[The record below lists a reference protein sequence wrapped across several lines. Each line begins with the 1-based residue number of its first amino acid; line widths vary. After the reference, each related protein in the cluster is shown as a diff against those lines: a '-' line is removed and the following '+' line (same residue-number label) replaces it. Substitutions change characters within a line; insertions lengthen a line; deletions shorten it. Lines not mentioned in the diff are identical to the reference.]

1 MNLWTK
7 PNPQFDSD
15 DALDV
20 FLSDAKALLLM
31 FDAPKRYCFQD
42 LPKFLIYTLH
52 MFCAT
57 FGQKPDL
64 PYIVFGR
71 QAIELVPKETH
82 KLGEVSESQD
92 HNDSADGPAL
102 QYKKVK
108 NWRG

>member
-1 MNLWTK
+1 MNLWMK
-7 PNPQFDSD
+7 PNPVFDSD

-52 MFCAT
+52 MFCAN
-57 FGQKPDL
+57 FGEKPDL

-71 QAIELVPKETH
+71 QSTELVPKQSQ
-82 KLGEVSESQD
+82 KLGEISV
-92 HNDSADGPAL
+92 
-102 QYKKVK
+102 
-108 NWRG
+108 